1 MNEDVFELP
10 VVEQL
15 SAHVSERLAGELP
28 VIVVD
33 HPRVRAAVAL
43 QGAHLIAWHPAGHD
57 PVLWLSDAT
66 AFAAGTA
73 IRGGVP
79 VCWPWFGP
87 AGSPSHGF
95 ARTSAFELVAHN
107 EDGDGVELSLRLTS
121 SESTRAI
128 WPHEF
133 ELLVMFKLSGDE
145 CEVTLEARGDFESTG
160 ALHSYFNVGDI
171 DSVSVSGVGV
181 PYLDKVAET
190 EGRQDGALTF
200 PGRVDRV
207 YTSPEAVSLIDTPA
221 LQRVIEVRH
230 HGQSDVVT
238 WNPGPELSK
247 SMADLTDEGYKE
259 FCCVE
264 TARVSTPMV
273 STAGHA
279 ARLGTTMRVN
289 AIKAI

>member
-10 VVEQL
+10 VLRRL
-15 SAHVSERLAGELP
+15 SEHVSERLAGELP
-28 VIVVD
+28 VIVAE

-43 QGAHLIAWHPAGHD
+43 QGAHLVAWQPAGHE

-95 ARTSAFELVAHN
+95 ARTSAFELVGHS
-107 EDGDGVELSLRLTS
+107 EDGRGVELSLRLTS
-121 SESTRAI
+121 SEGTKAI

-133 ELLVMFKLSGDE
+133 ELLLTFTLGGEE
-145 CEVTLEARGDFESTG
+145 CAVTLEARGDFESTG
-160 ALHSYFNVGDI
+160 ALHSYFNVGEI
-171 DSVSVSGVGV
+171 DGVSVSGIGV
-181 PYLDKVAET
+181 PYLDKVEET
-190 EGRQDGALTF
+190 DGRQEGALTF
-200 PGRVDRV
+200 PGRIDRV
-207 YTSPEAVSLIDTPA
+207 YTAPEPVSRIWDPVLK
-221 LQRVIEVRH
+221 RVIEVRH
-230 HGQSDVVT
+230 HDHSDVVT

-247 SMADLTDEGYKE
+247 SMADLTDEGYRE

-264 TARVSTPMV
+264 TARISTPMV
-273 STAGHA
+273 STAGRA
-279 ARLGTTMRVN
+279 ARLGTTIRVD
-289 AIKAI
+289 AA